1 MKRIVVVLA
10 GVVCVLGSAGSAES
24 EVQWQRGTP
33 KADVGV
39 QVFRSTQTFNLPTA
53 ETLQQ
58 GLWEFEIS
66 HRFLPALSSGTRG
79 LWGLDGPVYMRLA
92 MGYAITDNMIA
103 TLARSNY
110 RDNVDLSLKVKAL
123 QIKSSFLATVVAL
136 QAGVGWNTQ
145 VLELPDRSSS
155 DSRNRQYY
163 AQLILNTQLHKKLAF
178 GVVPSYLYNF
188 AILSDDIEHTFVVGL
203 YGQWYLGSLF
213 SVLAEWNFSQA
224 GFYYPNDAIS
234 LGIELGTGGHFFKIL
249 VTNSTALNPS
259 QFLPGATTDFST
271 DQWRL
276 GFNVTR
282 ILDF

>member
-1 MKRIVVVLA
+1 MA
-10 GVVCVLGSAGSAES
+10 GVAMTLASVGSGECQ
-24 EVQWQRGTP
+24 VRWQRGAP

-39 QVFRSTQTFNLPTA
+39 HVFRSTQSFNLPTV
-53 ETLQQ
+53 ETIQK
-58 GLWEFEIS
+58 GNWEFEIS
-66 HRFLPALSSGTRG
+66 HRFLPAISSGRTG
-79 LWGLDGPVYMRLA
+79 LLGLDGPVNMRLA
-92 MGYAITDNMIA
+92 MGYAITDNLIA

-123 QIKSSFLATVVAL
+123 QIKSPVLATVVAL

-145 VLELPDRSSS
+145 VLELPNRSAG

-163 AQLILNTQLHKKLAF
+163 AQLILNTQLHKSVAF
-178 GVVPSYLYNF
+178 GVVPSYVYNF

-203 YGQWYLGSLF
+203 YSQWYLGSLF
-213 SVLAEWNFSQA
+213 SVLAEWNFSEA
-224 GFYYPNDAIS
+224 GFYFPNDAIS